1 MWYNT
6 RMKNDENNGINRENI
21 TEAFKRT
28 VNTEP
33 EWLGTHGLQCKIG
46 KFTLSL
52 QWHLGAYSDNREF
65 GTSVAMYD
73 VDLCD
78 NFEIGLWETE
88 TKRWV
93 PCSKYDDVAGW
104 VPWERLT
111 QILSVVARPDL
122 HGALPYVCV

>member
-1 MWYNT
+1 
-6 RMKNDENNGINRENI
+6 
-21 TEAFKRT
+21 
-28 VNTEP
+28 
-33 EWLGTHGLQCKIG
+33 
-46 KFTLSL
+46 
-52 QWHLGAYSDNREF
+52 
-65 GTSVAMYD
+65 MYD

-122 HGALPYVCV
+122 HGALPYVCA

>member
-1 MWYNT
+1 
-6 RMKNDENNGINRENI
+6 MKNDTNDGINRENI

-33 EWLGTHGLQCKIG
+33 EWLGAYGLKCEIG
-46 KFTLSL
+46 KYTLSL
-52 QWHLGAYSDNREF
+52 QWHKGAYSDNQSCIPGED
-65 GTSVAMYD
+65 MYK

-78 NFEIGLWETE
+78 NFEIGLWETTTHE
-88 TKRWV
+88 WV
-93 PCSKYDDVAGW
+93 PCSNHDDVAGW